1 MKLTDEQ
8 VRVYEILEHAAPG
21 GGLPDDEVEALYAVD
36 PMSREAYA
44 IRHDAH
50 LMSLAATGGKAEIHA
65 QIGLNGSPCGKN
77 CKFCSFAVCN
87 GLRSKL
93 FELEPDD
100 VKRYCDLYQEQ
111 GANLVLMLAT
121 ASYPFEKYLEMVE
134 VARSVL
140 DPEMPL
146 LANYDDVTLE
156 QACRLKA
163 AGVDGAYHA
172 VRMGEGVDTTIPVE
186 KRLQTMRNLRD
197 AGLSLQTCVEPIGP
211 EHTPAELV
219 IATRRC
225 IDSGANSAGCG
236 RRITVPGTQVEN
248 RGQLNDLQNSL
259 NVAVYRLATGLAPAL
274 NCAVST
280 PITATSGG
288 NLGWAE
294 VGLNPRDTAER
305 TENGGRGNDIAYYRW
320 VYANA
325 GWEVL
330 DGYSQGWKL
339 PTPVADAPAGA
350 CPPAAQ

>member
-1 MKLTDEQ
+1 MMLTNEQ
-8 VRVYEILEHAAPG
+8 TQVYEILERAAAG
-21 GGLPDDEVEALYAVD
+21 AGLPDSDIEALYAVD
-36 PMSREAYA
+36 PLSREAYA
-44 IRHDAH
+44 IRRDAH
-50 LMSLAATGGKAEIHA
+50 LMSLQATNGKAEIHA

-87 GLRSKL
+87 GLRKKL
-93 FELEPDD
+93 FELDADD
-100 VKRYCDLYQEQ
+100 VRRYCDVYQQQ

-121 ASYPFEKYLEMVE
+121 ASYPFEKYLEMAA

-146 LANYDDVTLE
+146 LANYDDVTVE
-156 QACRLKA
+156 RARQMKEV
-163 AGVDGAYHA
+163 GIDGAYHA
-172 VRMGEGVDTTIPVE
+172 VRMREGVDTTIPVE
-186 KRLQTMRNLRD
+186 KRLKTIENLHE

-211 EHTPAELV
+211 EHTPAELTE
-219 IATRRC
+219 ATRRC
-225 IDSGANSAGCG
+225 IDSHANSAGCG
-236 RRITVPGTQVEN
+236 RRITVPGTQVES

-259 NVAVYRLATGLAPAL
+259 NVAVYRLATGLKPAL

-320 VYANA
+320 AFTNA

-330 DGYSQGWKL
+330 DGYSQGWRL
-339 PTPVADAPAGA
+339 A
-350 CPPAAQ
+350 